1 MMYVSP
7 NVTQYRNQHDLMSDF
22 KSEYEMYIHNE
33 NILNFI
39 ENQVNW
45 DSNTADNKLNVKSA
59 LMTIYDNL
67 LANDVIAQKDIDLL
81 HKWSS
86 YF

>member
-1 MMYVSP
+1 MMYSSP
-7 NVTQYRNQHDLMSDF
+7 NVTQYRNEHDLMSDF

-33 NILNFI
+33 NILTHI
-39 ENQVNW
+39 AKGTENATSLKETMLV
-45 DSNTADNKLNVKSA
+45 
-59 LMTIYDNL
+59 IYNNL
-67 LANDVIAQKDIDLL
+67 LANDVITQKDIDIL